1 MYNIRTRPSFDN
13 LLGLTIVAVSLRKG
27 KIRFCT
33 MELVGSCVFIGRS
46 TFHRDT
52 YTTSRLDELE
62 IPLLQF
68 IRNESATKSSRAG
81 IESLVSQIRLR
92 IFARL
97 RVAFKCLTNVQKNIS
112 CYLK

>member
-68 IRNESATKSSRAG
+68 IRNESATKSSG

-97 RVAFKCLTNVQKNIS
+97 RVARSNV
-112 CYLK
+112 